1 MAETDLTVHMVL
13 FDRPHRKDKPPE
25 DAPALAA
32 LGDACISRGEFAA
45 AVTWFDK
52 ALDRDPRSAHA
63 YAGKGLALKNLGRN
77 REALECYAAVLQL
90 DAGGQ
95 DGRQMK
101 KGVSVKAPGIR
112 TAAAAGP
119 DTAGAATDLLGAD
132 AWYDKAVAYGV
143 TGEFQKAVDCFDR
156 VLEISPGNADA
167 WYNKG
172 RALGKLGKYTRAIAS
187 FDRAL
192 ALWPDN
198 ADAWYYKGTS
208 FVMIRKV
215 PDAYRCFEK
224 VVALQPGHEKARAGL
239 KELAKVLEQVRK
251 K

>member
-1 MAETDLTVHMVL
+1 MVL
-13 FDRPHRKDKPPE
+13 FDRPHKKDQPPD
-25 DAPALAA
+25 DAVALAA

-52 ALDRDPRSAHA
+52 ALDKDPQSAHA
-63 YAGKGLALKNLGRN
+63 FAGKGLALRNLGRTK
-77 REALECYAAVLQL
+77 EALDCYAAVLQL
-90 DAGGQ
+90 DAAGGQ
-95 DGRQMK
+95 AARRT
-101 KGVSVKAPGIR
+101 KGVAAKAPGVR
-112 TAAAAGP
+112 TAAAVAGP
-119 DTAGAATDLLGAD
+119 DAAGAAQDLLGAD
-132 AWYDKAVAYGV
+132 AWYDKAVAYGA

-172 RALGKLGKYTRAIAS
+172 RALGKLGKFSRAIAS
-187 FDRAL
+187 FDRTL
-192 ALWPDN
+192 ALRPDN
-198 ADAWYYKGTS
+198 PDAWYYKGTS
-208 FVMIRKV
+208 FVMIRKI

-239 KELAKVLEQVRK
+239 TELAKVLEQVRK